1 MIEIRHLTKRFYSVL
16 ALNQVSLD
24 IQRGTVLGILGPN
37 GAGKTTLFKLI
48 AGLLNP
54 DSGSVKP
61 WDDGWPAMAYK
72 PDRLIF
78 PNELRVHAYLSL
90 MARVANLPRRRA
102 ESIVADKL
110 AHVGL
115 SAAADKPIKALS
127 KGMRQR
133 LGLAQALLGEPEVLL
148 LDEPSN
154 GLDPQGQI
162 EVQNL
167 INALHGEGR
176 TLVLSSHQLNEVT
189 AMCTEIVILNR
200 GEVRYHEQMEQ
211 ALALRPLVTIVVD
224 RPLAPLQV
232 QLVSLHPHLE
242 IQDTTLTL
250 HEEAIQVR
258 RQVLSLLLEAGYD
271 ILTLN
276 QQRTSLSDL
285 YARVVQ

>member
-1 MIEIRHLTKRFYSVL
+1 MIEIRHLTKRFYSVV
-16 ALNQVSLD
+16 ALNQLSLD

-54 DSGSVKP
+54 DDGHVKP
-61 WDDGWPAMAYK
+61 PSDGWPTLAYK

-78 PNELRVHAYLSL
+78 PNELRVHDYLSL
-90 MARVANLPRRRA
+90 MARVANLPARRA
-102 ESIVADKL
+102 GQAAAEKL
-110 AHVGL
+110 ARVGL
-115 SAAADKPIKALS
+115 SAAADKPIKELS

-154 GLDPQGQI
+154 GLDPQGQLD
-162 EVQNL
+162 VQSL
-167 INALHGEGR
+167 ITELRDEGR

-189 AMCTEIVILNR
+189 AVCTEIVILNR
-200 GEVRYHEQMEQ
+200 GQVRYHQPMEQ

-224 RPLAPLQV
+224 RPLAPIQE
-232 QLVSLHPHLE
+232 QLSALHPQME
-242 IQDTTLTL
+242 FEAMTVTL
-250 HEEAIQVR
+250 HEEAIQMR
-258 RQVLSLLLEAGYD
+258 RQVLGLLLEAGYD
-271 ILTLN
+271 ILNLN